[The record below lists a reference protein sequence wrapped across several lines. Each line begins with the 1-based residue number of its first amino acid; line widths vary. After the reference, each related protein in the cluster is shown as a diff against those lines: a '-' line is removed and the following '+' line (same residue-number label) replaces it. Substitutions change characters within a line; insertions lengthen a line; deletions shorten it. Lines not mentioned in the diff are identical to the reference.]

1 MENVKKD
8 AESIPSGQANED
20 PVTYNDTDLK
30 KQKKSFYKKWWFW
43 AIIAGV
49 ILIIGIIVSSMNG
62 NDNTN
67 DSKQH
72 ITFDTLSM
80 DIPSYWIYDESVS
93 TSNTVYYKEYD
104 DNNSMTG
111 MLYLMKHP
119 IGHKVDIT
127 TDFNNLINGLEQTD
141 GVHDM
146 QEPSDIKNIDGFNSR
161 FIKYQQDV
169 YGQSFYVRSY
179 AIAVG
184 NDIIT
189 LTYCDENSAMADF
202 EIAIDSISI
211 NYIETEPVT
220 QSITETTSQTT
231 ETGSTVISEGT
242 YKVGSEIPA
251 GEYKLTTTT
260 SVSGYYAILKDS
272 SGTDNIIANDNFDN
286 QSYVTVKDG
295 QYLELNRC
303 KAEKID

>member
-1 MENVKKD
+1 MEHIKKYT
-8 AESIPSGQANED
+8 ENIPSGQANEN
-20 PVTYNDTDLK
+20 PVTYNDADLK
-30 KQKKSFYKKWWFW
+30 KEKKSFYKKWWFW
-43 AIIAGV
+43 VIIAGV
-49 ILIIGIIVSSMNG
+49 ILIIGIIVSSMNN
-62 NDNTN
+62 NDNTS

-80 DIPSYWIYDESVS
+80 DIPSYWVYDESVS
-93 TSNTVYYKEYD
+93 TSNTAYYKEYD

-119 IGHKVDIT
+119 IGYEVDIT
-127 TDFNNLINGLEQTD
+127 TNFNNLINGLKQTD
-141 GVHDM
+141 GVHDV
-146 QEPSDIKNIDGFNSR
+146 QEPSDIKDIDGFDSR
-161 FIKYQQDV
+161 FVKYQQDI
-169 YGQSFYVRSY
+169 YDQSFYVRSY
-179 AIAVG
+179 AIAIG
-184 NDIIT
+184 SDMIT

-202 EIAIDSISI
+202 EIAIDTISI
-211 NYIETEPVT
+211 NYIETETTT
-220 QSITETTSQTT
+220 QPTT
-231 ETGSTVISEGT
+231 ETALTVINEGT

-295 QYLELNRC
+295 QYLELSRC
-303 KAEKID
+303 KAEKVD

>member
-1 MENVKKD
+1 MKDNNTVNSEKTSKISKKP
-8 AESIPSGQANED
+8 I
-20 PVTYNDTDLK
+20 
-30 KQKKSFYKKWWFW
+30 YKKWWFW
-43 AIIAGV
+43 AIIACV

-80 DIPSYWIYDESVS
+80 DIPSYWIYDESAS

-211 NYIETEPVT
+211 NYIETETTT
-220 QSITETTSQTT
+220 QPTT
-231 ETGSTVISEGT
+231 ETASTVISEGT

-272 SGTDNIIANDNFDN
+272 SGTDNIITNDNFDN

>member
-1 MENVKKD
+1 
-8 AESIPSGQANED
+8 
-20 PVTYNDTDLK
+20 
-30 KQKKSFYKKWWFW
+30 
-43 AIIAGV
+43 
-49 ILIIGIIVSSMNG
+49 
-62 NDNTN
+62 
-67 DSKQH
+67 
-72 ITFDTLSM
+72 
-80 DIPSYWIYDESVS
+80 
-93 TSNTVYYKEYD
+93 
-104 DNNSMTG
+104 
-111 MLYLMKHP
+111 
-119 IGHKVDIT
+119 
-127 TDFNNLINGLEQTD
+127 
-141 GVHDM
+141 
-146 QEPSDIKNIDGFNSR
+146 
-161 FIKYQQDV
+161 
-169 YGQSFYVRSY
+169 
-179 AIAVG
+179 
-184 NDIIT
+184 
-189 LTYCDENSAMADF
+189 MADF

>member
-1 MENVKKD
+1 MKDNNTVNSEKTSKISKKP
-8 AESIPSGQANED
+8 I
-20 PVTYNDTDLK
+20 
-30 KQKKSFYKKWWFW
+30 YKKWWFW
-43 AIIAGV
+43 AIIACV

-80 DIPSYWIYDESVS
+80 DIPSYWIYDESAS

-127 TDFNNLINGLEQTD
+127 TDFNNIINGLEQTD

-211 NYIETEPVT
+211 NYIETETTT
-220 QSITETTSQTT
+220 QPTT
-231 ETGSTVISEGT
+231 ETASTVISEGT

-272 SGTDNIIANDNFDN
+272 SGTDNIITNDNFDN

>member
-1 MENVKKD
+1 MKDNNTVNSEKTSKISKKP
-8 AESIPSGQANED
+8 I
-20 PVTYNDTDLK
+20 
-30 KQKKSFYKKWWFW
+30 YKKWWFW
-43 AIIAGV
+43 AIIACV

-80 DIPSYWIYDESVS
+80 DIPSYWIYDESAS

-189 LTYCDENSAMADF
+189 LTYCDENSDMEDF

-211 NYIETEPVT
+211 NYIETETTT
-220 QSITETTSQTT
+220 QPTT
-231 ETGSTVISEGT
+231 ETASTVISEGT

-272 SGTDNIIANDNFDN
+272 SGTDNIITNDNFDN